1 MHRHEY
7 TFTKR
12 FLKQSVA
19 TMIVDEIHEQGGFFV
34 ERIDKVG
41 PYRKGVKCRVIPRK
55 RAQEKTSQALR
66 EGKFSKEREM
76 NIRKLLQEKRR
87 ADKITAQQAVSV
99 TPPPPKKERVW
110 SQRSKAKKQQ
120 ETHKKQQES
129 QKTTANRKPRKAF
142 KAKKSP
148 KNTRSQK
155 TMAKGR
161 PQETLK
167 AKKSPKTESPQRMPK
182 GKSLAVL
189 KKMTKMQIKTY
200 QKNKPLK
207 SETRPH
213 DSEKLAS
220 DEVARAPVSDD
231 EVSSWSESSDHRHQ
245 STPMTSSC
253 SRLPKTRS
261 SQVSPDLDHT
271 VSQVKDEEESVD
283 ISCLFCNTEG
293 PVFCPCRDHKDLSP
307 VIGSA
312 ILVPVITSPITSTT
326 NTPPRRVSDI
336 SLHRLE
342 TAALPPKMD
351 PWDRIV
357 LFGWDTFP

>member
-1 MHRHEY
+1 M
-7 TFTKR
+7 
-12 FLKQSVA
+12 
-19 TMIVDEIHEQGGFFV
+19 
-34 ERIDKVG
+34 
-41 PYRKGVKCRVIPRK
+41 
-55 RAQEKTSQALR
+55 
-66 EGKFSKEREM
+66 
-76 NIRKLLQEKRR
+76 
-87 ADKITAQQAVSV
+87 
-99 TPPPPKKERVW
+99 W

-129 QKTTANRKPRKAF
+129 QKTTAKRKTRKML
-142 KAKKSP
+142 KAKKSS
-148 KNTRSQK
+148 KNKRSQK
-155 TMAKGR
+155 TMAKGK
-161 PQETLK
+161 PPETLK
-167 AKKSPKTESPQRMPK
+167 AKKSPKTERPQKMPQ

-189 KKMTKMQIKTY
+189 NKMTKMLVKTS
-200 QKNKPLK
+200 QKNKPSK

-220 DEVARAPVSDD
+220 NEATRAPISDD

-245 STPMTSSC
+245 ITPMTSSC

-261 SQVSPDLDHT
+261 SQVTPDLDHA

-312 ILVPVITSPITSTT
+312 ILVPVTTSPITSTT